1 MPTIR
6 DVAAHA
12 KVSVST
18 VSHVLNGT
26 RYVEPE
32 TEDRVRAAIEALGYR
47 PNSVARSLR
56 RRRTGTIGLLVPD
69 NSNPFFA
76 EVARAIEDAGFTEG
90 YNLILCN
97 SDGSASKE
105 AAYVDV
111 LLSKQMD
118 GLLLISSGNRPDP
131 LQSILRARVP
141 VVVVDRRLDDLPVDQ
156 VLVDNEEGGY
166 QAGRYLVQLGH
177 RRIGCITGPSSLSP
191 SADRIVGFRRALGE
205 AGIALPPEAIVRG
218 DFQYAGGEAATYEL
232 LKRRLGL
239 TAIFVLN
246 DVMAIGAINV
256 LSRAGLRVPDDVSVI
271 GFDDI
276 PQTRAMMPSITT
288 IAQPIAELGKV
299 SISLLLD
306 QIKKGPKPPT
316 RIVLPTTLVERESCR
331 AIVRETT

>member
-26 RYVEPE
+26 RFVEPE

-56 RRRTGTIGLLVPD
+56 RRQTGTIGLLVPD

-97 SDGSASKE
+97 SDGSESKE
-105 AAYVDV
+105 AAYIDV

-118 GLLLISSGNRPDP
+118 GLLLISSGNRSDS
-131 LQSILRARVP
+131 LQAILRAQVP

-177 RRIGCITGPSSLSP
+177 RRLGCITGPSSVSP
-191 SADRIVGFRRALGE
+191 SAERIVGFRRALAE
-205 AGIALPPEAIVRG
+205 AGIALPLETIIRG
-218 DFQYAGGEAATYEL
+218 DFQYAGGEAATREL
-232 LKRRLGL
+232 LKRELDF
-239 TAIFVLN
+239 TAIFVVN

-271 GFDDI
+271 GFDNI
-276 PQTRAMMPSITT
+276 PQTSAMMPSITT

-306 QIKKGPKPPT
+306 RIKKGQNPPS

-331 AIVRETT
+331 AIIGEMA